1 MQTEFSILMRFLRE
15 REGISARQLSAD
27 AGLSA
32 SYVSKVESGAVLPTI
47 ESFAKIVSK
56 LYTTDR
62 EISYLISSILTEQ
75 EIEV

>member
-1 MQTEFSILMRFLRE
+1 MQTEFSILMKFLRE
-15 REGISARQLSAD
+15 REGLSARQLSAA

-47 ESFAKIVSK
+47 ESFAKIVSN

-62 EISYLISSILTEQ
+62 EITYLISTLTREG
-75 EIEV
+75 EGS